1 MKVAIDPPVRRPL
14 TPNEQRV
21 YKLLQEGLEPLEIAR
36 KLHMALQISNLANRH
51 DVPPDTVMGLI
62 TSIREKDWD
71 IPKINK
77 EEDNMSRGQKTP
89 VEKVH
94 EISVLKGEGK
104 THQQIAEITGVPIST
119 VGKVCTRLNKA
130 ETKKE
135 PAPSENG
142 TSTKEIIPTTIVP
155 EIPADVNPCDEVSD
169 ENFCCEVTGDT
180 DMEAYMA
187 DREKFFAERKSVPD
201 IVLKACQEMKN
212 ELGRKIAGF
221 QAEITLLEIAKGE
234 YEDELAEL
242 MKFLEKVATCEEG
255 QK

>member
-1 MKVAIDPPVRRPL
+1 MRVAIDPPVRRPL
-14 TPNEQRV
+14 TSNEQRV
-21 YKLLQEGLEPLEIAR
+21 YKLLQEGLEPLEAAR
-36 KLHMALQISNLANRH
+36 KLHMPLQISNLANRH

-62 TSIREKDWD
+62 ASIREKGWE
-71 IPKINK
+71 IPENNK
-77 EEDNMSRGQKTP
+77 EENNMSRGQKTP

-94 EISVLKGEGK
+94 EISILKDEGK

-119 VGKVCTRLNKA
+119 VGKVCARLNNT

-142 TSTKEIIPTTIVP
+142 TSTKEIIPNTIVP
-155 EIPADVNPCDEVSD
+155 EIPADVNTPDKI
-169 ENFCCEVTGDT
+169 FCCEVTGDT
-180 DMEAYMA
+180 DMEARLV

-201 IVLKACQEMKN
+201 IVLKACQEMKI
-212 ELGRKIAGF
+212 ELGGKIAGF
-221 QAEITLLEIAKGE
+221 QAEITLFEIAKGE